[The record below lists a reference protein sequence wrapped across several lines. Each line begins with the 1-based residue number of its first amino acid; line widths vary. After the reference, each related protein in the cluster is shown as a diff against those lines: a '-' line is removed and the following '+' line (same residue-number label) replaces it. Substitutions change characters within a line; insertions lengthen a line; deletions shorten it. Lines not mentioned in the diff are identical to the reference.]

1 MDKNLFEYV
10 KDYLEKNPEAK
21 EIFELFKIS
30 EKEYLESLKYIS
42 FNRTFVSVESMSSNK
57 GEFNVDISKVNK

>member
-10 KDYLEKNPEAK
+10 KKYLEKNPDAK

-30 EKEYLESLKYIS
+30 EKEYLECLKYIS
-42 FNRTFVSVESMSSNK
+42 FERTFVSVESMSSNK
-57 GEFNVDISKVNK
+57 GEFNVDISTVNK

>member
-57 GEFNVDISKVNK
+57 GEFNVDISTVNK